1 MLFLYSDE
9 WSQKGWGYIAQVKS
23 LHERGLLGPPGGA
36 SDCSIILKAKHNE
49 FSDTSM
55 LMPTWLGRA
64 TGMTGER
71 SPIHTANEIAE
82 RTRDFIKENSKR
94 KLESRESNFVGN

>member
-1 MLFLYSDE
+1 
-9 WSQKGWGYIAQVKS
+9 
-23 LHERGLLGPPGGA
+23 
-36 SDCSIILKAKHNE
+36 
-49 FSDTSM
+49 
-55 LMPTWLGRA
+55 
-64 TGMTGER
+64 MTGER